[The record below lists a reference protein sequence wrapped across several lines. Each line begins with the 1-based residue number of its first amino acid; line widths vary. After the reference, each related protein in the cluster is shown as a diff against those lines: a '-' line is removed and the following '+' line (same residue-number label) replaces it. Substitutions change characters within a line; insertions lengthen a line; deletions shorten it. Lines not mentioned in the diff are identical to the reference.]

1 MRGGEPSVL
10 QTPPRPNQGGNPPW
24 TPLFNTRLVKTGT
37 PSALCCTSSTVARTG
52 TVLTYSSYIQ
62 YRTGTSSSI
71 QCLYRIY
78 CALLY
83 SSLNSRIWYAYQFK
97 KLPGIP
103 PYSVRYNELVPAGTR
118 RSTRSTYQMNKCREI
133 VLFSNDGNVFFSRC
147 IENRKR

>member
-1 MRGGEPSVL
+1 MYTDPHEDGDNILGYRGYRGYPGISSGYCKCILGYLLLWGEPSVL

-37 PSALCCTSSTVARTG
+37 PSSLCCSTVARTRTG

-103 PYSVRYNELVPAGTR
+103 PNSVR
-118 RSTRSTYQMNKCREI
+118 
-133 VLFSNDGNVFFSRC
+133 
-147 IENRKR
+147 